1 MLSQCQINVYGKL
14 RQMVDLIKIEH
25 SLLVFGGLSSMM
37 IQTREIVGSIFAGT
51 THADGILPA
60 RMEKDATRHSS

>member
-1 MLSQCQINVYGKL
+1 MEMI
-14 RQMVDLIKIEH
+14 DLIKIER
-25 SLLVFGGLSSMM
+25 SLLVFGGASSMM
-37 IQTREIVGSIFAGT
+37 IQTRENVGSIVAGT